1 MSKKISKIKEG
12 DWVSATSTDG
22 HLIIGQVV
30 AVKRVWNPSSFLLVT
45 TIGSFRDTDILE
57 VRTRQVEEVE
67 EVEDVAS

>member
-12 DWVSATSTDG
+12 DWVSTQSTDG

-45 TIGSFRDTDILE
+45 TIGSFRDTDSILE

-67 EVEDVAS
+67 DAAS

>member
-12 DWVSATSTDG
+12 DWVSTTSNDG

-45 TIGSFRDTDILE
+45 TIGSFRDTDSGILE

-67 EVEDVAS
+67 DAAS